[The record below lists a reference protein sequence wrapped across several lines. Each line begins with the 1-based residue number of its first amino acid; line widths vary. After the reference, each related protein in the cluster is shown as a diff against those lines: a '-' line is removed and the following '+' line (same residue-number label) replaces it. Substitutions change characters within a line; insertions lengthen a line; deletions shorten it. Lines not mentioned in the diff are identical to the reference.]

1 MCGRVR
7 LKWEVEISY
16 DCGVSAFLVVLID
29 TLILHMFCL
38 ELTCTVVLS
47 ILSVLRKK
55 MLILCYALSCS
66 CIPPLATNIMLFLV
80 IP

>member
-29 TLILHMFCL
+29 TLIFCIYSAYNYIVTF
-38 ELTCTVVLS
+38 ELTCVS
-47 ILSVLRKK
+47 SKK
-55 MLILCYALSCS
+55 HTNLCYA
-66 CIPPLATNIMLFLV
+66 
-80 IP
+80 